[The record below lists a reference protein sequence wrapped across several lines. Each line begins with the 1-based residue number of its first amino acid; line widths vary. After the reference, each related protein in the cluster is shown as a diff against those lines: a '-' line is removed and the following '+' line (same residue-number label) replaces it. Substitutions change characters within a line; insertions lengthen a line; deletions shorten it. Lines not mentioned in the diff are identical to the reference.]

1 MIVFL
6 ASLSGTACTRQP
18 TYASPTIIGAN
29 AVIDT
34 SSLKPATPLFFT
46 YHYKGKPISF
56 FVLQM
61 DAGVQS
67 YLDACASCYQHQRGY
82 RSDDG
87 SVTCRYCNIKFPIYK
102 LEKGL
107 GSCYPIKIAGTIEKE
122 KYLISLAVLENAAK
136 LF

>member
-1 MIVFL
+1 MLIMKISNLHNHASSALLMIVFL

-67 YLDACASCYQHQRGY
+67 YLDA
-82 RSDDG
+82 
-87 SVTCRYCNIKFPIYK
+87 
-102 LEKGL
+102 
-107 GSCYPIKIAGTIEKE
+107 
-122 KYLISLAVLENAAK
+122 
-136 LF
+136 